1 MNSKLYDRKREIDIA
16 KGIGIISVV
25 YGHTVSSLHLY
36 IYIFHM
42 PLFFIISGFLY
53 ASKEREP
60 LVPYVRKKVHS
71 LIFPYLILL
80 VMTNVL
86 LLTLFHFTGQDFP
99 LHKSMLIR
107 PYGAA
112 GALWFL
118 LALFWVTIIYKLI
131 DLYVGYNFKAA
142 TVVLFFVIGRILSAL
157 GIHIPTF
164 MDTAF
169 TSLIFYLAGII
180 LYTYKN
186 LFSTELILYMLV
198 ISLLP
203 CLMIDLPMS
212 IDLMTNTYEPF
223 YYMFLSVSIS
233 FLIIRLSHFRKL
245 VNSLV
250 GKLLAYL
257 GRISLVILAF
267 HIFAFEFCYFV
278 VPKDSLFNPEWPY
291 ADIIA
296 VGMTIV
302 TISFICLLNKLLKI
316 DVMIDKLSGS
326 YRLTEKIAKR
336 RKQQQD

>member
-1 MNSKLYDRKREIDIA
+1 
-16 KGIGIISVV
+16 
-25 YGHTVSSLHLY
+25 
-36 IYIFHM
+36 
-42 PLFFIISGFLY
+42 
-53 ASKEREP
+53 
-60 LVPYVRKKVHS
+60 
-71 LIFPYLILL
+71 
-80 VMTNVL
+80 
-86 LLTLFHFTGQDFP
+86 
-99 LHKSMLIR
+99 
-107 PYGAA
+107 
-112 GALWFL
+112 
-118 LALFWVTIIYKLI
+118 
-131 DLYVGYNFKAA
+131 
-142 TVVLFFVIGRILSAL
+142 
-157 GIHIPTF
+157 
-164 MDTAF
+164 
-169 TSLIFYLAGII
+169 
-180 LYTYKN
+180 
-186 LFSTELILYMLV
+186 
-198 ISLLP
+198 
-203 CLMIDLPMS
+203 
-212 IDLMTNTYEPF
+212 
-223 YYMFLSVSIS
+223 MFLSVSIS